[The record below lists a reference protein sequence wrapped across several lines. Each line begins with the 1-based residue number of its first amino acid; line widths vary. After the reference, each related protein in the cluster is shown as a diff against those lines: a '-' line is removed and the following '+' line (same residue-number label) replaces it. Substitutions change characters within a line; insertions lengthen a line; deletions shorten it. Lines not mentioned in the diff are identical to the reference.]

1 MQASS
6 SADHLQGAGGGGR
19 CGFKETVAPALGPKL
34 PTVTDRTLYGRP
46 LISQPEK
53 RVACQGSRMVLLPEQ
68 GCDLAGGCVCVRI
81 STVVFKEILV
91 FCRKKVEISESQI
104 LRLLNYNKWNSQPCK
119 AWGIG

>member
-1 MQASS
+1 M
-6 SADHLQGAGGGGR
+6 
-19 CGFKETVAPALGPKL
+19 
-34 PTVTDRTLYGRP
+34 
-46 LISQPEK
+46 
-53 RVACQGSRMVLLPEQ
+53 
-68 GCDLAGGCVCVRI
+68 CVRV